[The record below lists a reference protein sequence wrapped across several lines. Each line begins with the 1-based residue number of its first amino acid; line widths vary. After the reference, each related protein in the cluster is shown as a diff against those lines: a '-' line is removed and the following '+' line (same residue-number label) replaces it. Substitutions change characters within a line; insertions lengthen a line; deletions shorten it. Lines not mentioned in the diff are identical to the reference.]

1 MAACGKEEETE
12 GGPTPL
18 TDNETADS
26 IVTNNQE
33 DVDKVV
39 GDNMDGLDHA
49 DVTHSTWGNIPNG
62 LKEAS
67 NPKFKVGDKV
77 KINAAHNDSMEGSEG
92 TIVGA
97 YESTVFSISYDP
109 TTGDHPEENVKWF
122 VMEEVQGLGE
132 SKLDVGSEVII
143 EVGRKE
149 GMQGAKGTIDTVEK
163 TNVYMVDYVDTEG
176 QEVRNYQWL
185 KESELSPAS

>member
-39 GDNMDGLDHA
+39 GDNMDGLDHD

>member
-1 MAACGKEEETE
+1 MVACGKDEDTAGNPSEFTN
-12 GGPTPL
+12 
-18 TDNETADS
+18 NESSDS

-33 DVDKVV
+33 DVDKEL

-49 DVTHSTWGNIPNG
+49 DATHSTWGDIPEG

-67 NPKFKVGDKV
+67 NPKFKVGDQV
-77 KINAAHNDSMEGSEG
+77 IINAAHNATMEGSEG

-97 YESTVFSISYDP
+97 YESTVFSITYDP
-109 TTGDHPEENVKWF
+109 TTGDMQEENSKWF
-122 VMEEVQGLGE
+122 VLEEVQGLGE
-132 SKLDVGSEVII
+132 SELDVGSEVII

-163 TNVYMVDYVDTEG
+163 TIVYMVDYVDTEG
-176 QEVRNYQWL
+176 QEVKNYQWL
-185 KESELSPAS
+185 KESELSPVE